1 MIKMN
6 WEWQKLVR
14 NLHGLQVERAMH
26 YTCRAPLFAYPH
38 QHENTFH
45 LSYVITGSSR
55 IEIDGVRYEIRPD
68 SAIFI
73 RPGQIHVSTGD
84 ARTNYDLI
92 ETKFSVNSCRV
103 QAVVPNLPPVVH
115 VQNPAAFVPAIERLV
130 SAWLVEDNQDNWLAR
145 LRLTECLYL
154 LAKEAEH
161 LEFVEAAEGNVLRNI
176 RQAADYIAANF
187 SQPITVEL
195 LSELVGLSTS
205 HFAACFKKI
214 MAVSPIEYVIR
225 TRMYHARE
233 LLHDSSFSVG
243 QIATI
248 CGFSSPHYFSRL
260 FTRKH
265 GVSPKQ
271 YRQSGT
277 RTDK

>member
-1 MIKMN
+1 
-6 WEWQKLVR
+6 
-14 NLHGLQVERAMH
+14 MH

-38 QHENTFH
+38 QHENIFH
-45 LSYVITGSSR
+45 LSYVITGRSH
-55 IEIDGVRYEIRPD
+55 IEIDGVRYEIGPD

-73 RPGQIHVSTGD
+73 RPGQIHVSIGD

-92 ETKFSVNSCRV
+92 ETKFSVDSRRA

-115 VQNPAAFVPAIERLV
+115 VQNPAAFVPAMERLV
-130 SAWLVEDNQDNWLAR
+130 SAWLVEGSQDNWLAR

-154 LAKEAEH
+154 LAKEAGP
-161 LEFVEAAEGNVLRNI
+161 LEFAEAAEDSVLRQI

-214 MAVSPIEYVIR
+214 MTVSPIEHLIR

-248 CGFSSPHYFSRL
+248 CGFSSQHYFSRL

-265 GVSPKQ
+265 GVSPTR
-271 YRQSGT
+271 YRRSGT
-277 RTDK
+277 QGRTNK